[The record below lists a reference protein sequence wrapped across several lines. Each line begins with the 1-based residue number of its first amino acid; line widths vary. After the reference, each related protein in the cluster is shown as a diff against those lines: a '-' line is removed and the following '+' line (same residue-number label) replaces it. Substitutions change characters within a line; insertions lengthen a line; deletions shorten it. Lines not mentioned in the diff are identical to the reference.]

1 MPEASSVTE
10 LLNNARHGDQ
20 ISIDQLVP
28 LIYTEL
34 RRIAGGCLRNERSE
48 HTLQPTALVHEAY
61 IRLID
66 QTQPDYQSRAHFFGI
81 AAQVMRQI
89 LVDHARSRNAAKR
102 GGGAEKLPLE
112 LHRLSI
118 STERPEQILA
128 LEDGMQALARFDP
141 QKARLVEMRFFG
153 GLTAEESA
161 EILAMPVQTVRR
173 ELRVAQAWLKRE
185 LDRCNTADPPRTA

>member
-1 MPEASSVTE
+1 MRDALTVTE
-10 LLNNARHGDQ
+10 LLNNVKQGDQ
-20 ISIDQLVP
+20 VSLDQLVP

-34 RRIAGGCLRNERSE
+34 RRIAGGCLRKERSG

-66 QTQPDYQSRAHFFGI
+66 QSQPDYQSRAHFFGI
-81 AAQVMRQI
+81 AAQVMRQV

-102 GGGAEKLPLE
+102 GGGAEKLPLD
-112 LHRLSI
+112 LDSLSI
-118 STERPEQILA
+118 SADRPEQLLA
-128 LEDGMQALARFDP
+128 LEDSLQALSKFDP

-161 EILAMPVQTVRR
+161 QIAGMPVQTVRR

-185 LDRCNTADPPRTA
+185 LDRGAGHNS

>member
-1 MPEASSVTE
+1 MPEGPSVTE
-10 LLNNARHGDQ
+10 LLNNVKKGDQ
-20 ISIDQLVP
+20 ISVDQLVP
-28 LIYTEL
+28 LIYAEL
-34 RRIAGGCLRNERSE
+34 RRIAGGCLRKERSG

-66 QTQPDYQSRAHFFGI
+66 QAQPDYQSRAHFFGI

-102 GGGAEKLPLE
+102 GGGMDKIPLDLE
-112 LHRLSI
+112 SLSI
-118 STERPEQILA
+118 STERPEQLLA
-128 LEDGMQALARFDP
+128 LEDAMQALAQFDP
-141 QKARLVEMRFFG
+141 EKARLVEMRFFG

-161 EILAMPVQTVRR
+161 EIVGLPVQVVRR

-185 LDRCNTADPPRTA
+185 LDRGAGRDA

>member
-1 MPEASSVTE
+1 MPQAQSVTD
-10 LLNNARHGDQ
+10 LLNHVKHGDQ
-20 ISIDQLVP
+20 VSVDQLVP

-34 RRIAGGCLRNERSE
+34 RRIASGCLRKERSG

-81 AAQVMRQI
+81 ASQVMRQI

-102 GGGAEKLPLE
+102 GGGVEKIPLDLE
-112 LHRLSI
+112 NLSI
-118 STERPEQILA
+118 CTERPEQLLV
-128 LEDGMQALARFDP
+128 LEDAMQALAQFDAR
-141 QKARLVEMRFFG
+141 KARLVEMRFFG

-161 EILAMPVQTVRR
+161 QIVELPVQTVRR

-185 LDRCNTADPPRTA
+185 IDRGNPSS

>member
-1 MPEASSVTE
+1 MPVGPSVTE
-10 LLNNARHGDQ
+10 LLNNVKQGDQ
-20 ISIDQLVP
+20 VSLDQLVP
-28 LIYTEL
+28 LIYAEL
-34 RRIAGGCLRNERSE
+34 RRIASGCLRKERSG

-81 AAQVMRQI
+81 ASQVMRQV

-102 GGGAEKLPLE
+102 GGGVEKLPMDLDN
-112 LHRLSI
+112 LSI
-118 STERPEQILA
+118 STERPEQLLA
-128 LEDGMQALARFDP
+128 LEDSMQALAKFDE

-161 EILAMPVQTVRR
+161 QIVGMPVQMVRR

-185 LDRCNTADPPRTA
+185 LDRTASHHG

>member
-1 MPEASSVTE
+1 MPQAPSVTE
-10 LLNNARHGDQ
+10 LLNNVKHGNRV
-20 ISIDQLVP
+20 SLDQLVP

-34 RRIAGGCLRNERSE
+34 RRIASGCLRRERSG

-66 QTQPDYQSRAHFFGI
+66 QSQPDYQSRAHFFGI

-102 GGGAEKLPLE
+102 GGGIEKLPLD
-112 LHRLSI
+112 LDNLKI
-118 STERPEQILA
+118 STERPEQLLA
-128 LEDGMQALARFDP
+128 LDDSMHALAEFDA

-161 EILAMPVQTVRR
+161 EMMGIPVQAVRR

-185 LDRCNTADPPRTA
+185 LDRQPE

>member
-1 MPEASSVTE
+1 MREAPSVTE
-10 LLNNARHGDQ
+10 LLYNVKQGDHV
-20 ISIDQLVP
+20 SLDQLVP
-28 LIYTEL
+28 LIYAEL
-34 RRIAGGCLRNERSE
+34 RRIAGGCLRKERSG

-102 GGGAEKLPLE
+102 GGGVEKLPLD
-112 LHRLSI
+112 LDNLSI
-118 STERPEQILA
+118 CTDRPEQLLA
-128 LEDGMQALARFDP
+128 LEDSMQALAKFDP

-161 EILAMPVQTVRR
+161 EIVEMPVQAVRR

-185 LDRCNTADPPRTA
+185 LDRETVQFANKR

>member
-1 MPEASSVTE
+1 MSQTPSVTE
-10 LLNNARHGDQ
+10 LLNNGKQGDQ
-20 ISIDQLVP
+20 VWLEQLVP
-28 LIYTEL
+28 LIYAEL
-34 RRIAGGCLRNERSE
+34 RRIASGCLRKERTG

-61 IRLID
+61 IRLVD
-66 QTQPDYQSRAHFFGI
+66 QHQPTYQSRTHFFGI

-102 GGGAEKLPLE
+102 GGGAEKIPLD
-112 LHRLSI
+112 LDNLQI
-118 STERPEQILA
+118 STERPEQLLSLDDA
-128 LEDGMQALARFDP
+128 LHALAEFDT

-161 EILAMPVQTVRR
+161 EITGLPVQTVRR

-185 LDRCNTADPPRTA
+185 LDKQPE

>member
-1 MPEASSVTE
+1 MRDAPSVTE
-10 LLNNARHGDQ
+10 LLNNVKQGDQ
-20 ISIDQLVP
+20 VSLDQLVP
-28 LIYTEL
+28 LIYVEL
-34 RRIAGGCLRNERSE
+34 RRIASGCLRKERSG

-102 GGGAEKLPLE
+102 GGGVEKLPLD
-112 LHRLSI
+112 LDSLSL
-118 STERPEQILA
+118 SADRPEQLLA
-128 LEDGMQALARFDP
+128 LEDSMQALAKFDA

-161 EILAMPVQTVRR
+161 QIVGLPVQTVRR

-185 LDRCNTADPPRTA
+185 LDRGLPNHS